1 MPINIRCLTPNFQHG
16 TGGNSVTAKRWGKF
30 LKALGHKFEITSD
43 PTPKSCDLLIALHA
57 RKNAVGIKRMAKQ
70 FPHVPIVVV
79 LTGTDLYRDITGNQT
94 AQHSLELATR
104 LIVLQPFGVHA
115 VPDEYQKKTV
125 TILQSAKP
133 PATFCKPLKHNFEV
147 TVVGNLRSVK
157 DPFRTAMASRLLPD
171 ASRIVVTHIGAA
183 LTPSMN
189 TRANREELINR
200 RYTWRGSL
208 TQHLTL
214 KAIARS
220 RLLVVSSKMEGGAN
234 VISEAI
240 IAGTPVLSTHISGSL
255 GMLGKDYP
263 GYFPIGDT
271 AALAALL
278 WQAETDTNLY
288 KQLRDHCLKRAKMFH
303 PDKERKSLKNL
314 LTDLGLA

>member
-1 MPINIRCLTPNFQHG
+1 MKIRCLTPNFEYG
-16 TGGNSVTAKRWGKF
+16 TGGNLVTSQRWREL
-30 LKALGHKFEITSD
+30 LKDMGHDFQITSD
-43 PTPKSCDLLIALHA
+43 PKPEACDLLIALHA
-57 RKNAVGIKRMAKQ
+57 RKNAVGIRRMAKQ

-79 LTGTDLYRDITGNQT
+79 LTGTDLYHDITGNQA
-94 AQHSLELATR
+94 AQHSLDLAKR
-104 LIVLQPFGVHA
+104 LIVLQPYGIHA
-115 VPDEYQKKTV
+115 LPDEYQKKTV
-125 TILQSAKP
+125 TVLQSAKP
-133 PATFCKPLKHNFEV
+133 SAVLLKPLKHNFEV
-147 TVVGNLRSVK
+147 TVVGNLRAVK

-171 ASRIVVTHIGAA
+171 DSRIVVTHIGAA

-189 TRANREELINR
+189 TRANREEQINH

-208 TQHLTL
+208 TQNLTL

-240 IAGTPVLSTHISGSL
+240 VAGTPVLSTHISGSL

-271 AALAALL
+271 VALAELL
-278 WQAETDTNLY
+278 LQAETDTTFY
-288 KQLRDHCLKRAKMFH
+288 KQLRDHCLKRAQLFN
-303 PDKERKSLKNL
+303 PAAERKALKQL
-314 LTDLGLA
+314 LADLRLA

>member
-1 MPINIRCLTPNFQHG
+1 MKIRCLTPNFKSG
-16 TGGNSVTAKRWGKF
+16 TGGNLVTSQRWRGL
-30 LKALGHKFEITSD
+30 LKALGHDFQITSD
-43 PTPKSCDLLIALHA
+43 PKPVACDLLIALHA
-57 RKNAVGIKRMAKQ
+57 RKNAVGIRRMAKQ

-79 LTGTDLYRDITGNQT
+79 LTGTDLYQDIVGNQA
-94 AQHSLELATR
+94 AQHSLDLAKR
-104 LIVLQPFGVHA
+104 LVVLQPFGMHA
-115 VPDEYQKKTV
+115 LTDEYQQKTV

-133 PATFCKPLKHNFEV
+133 PAVFCKPLKHNFEV
-147 TVVGNLRSVK
+147 TVVGNLRTVK
-157 DPFRTAMASRLLPD
+157 DPFRTAMAARLLPD

-189 TRANREELINR
+189 TRANREELINS

-208 TQHLTL
+208 TRHLTL

-220 RLLVVSSKMEGGAN
+220 RVLVVSSKMEGGAN

-240 IAGTPVLSTHISGSL
+240 VAGTPVLSTHISGSL

-278 WQAETDTNLY
+278 WQAETNTSFY
-288 KQLRDHCLKRAKMFH
+288 KQLHDHCRKRAKMFH
-303 PDKERKSLKNL
+303 PDKERNSLKQL
-314 LTDLGLA
+314 LAGLGLA

>member
-1 MPINIRCLTPNFQHG
+1 MKIRCLTPNFKYG
-16 TGGNSVTAKRWGKF
+16 TGGNLVTSQRWREL
-30 LKALGHKFEITSD
+30 LKAMGHDFQVTSD
-43 PTPKSCDLLIALHA
+43 PTPIACDLLIALHA

-70 FPHVPIVVV
+70 FPDVPIVVV
-79 LTGTDLYRDITGNQT
+79 LTGTDLYRDIAGNQA
-94 AQHSLELATR
+94 AQRSLELATR
-104 LIVLQPFGVHA
+104 LVVLQPFGMHA
-115 VPDEYQKKTV
+115 VPDQYQNKTV

-133 PATFCKPLKHNFEV
+133 PAVFCKPLKHNFEV
-147 TVVGNLRSVK
+147 TVVGNLRAVK

-171 ASRIVVTHIGAA
+171 GSRIVVTHIGAA

-189 TRANREELINR
+189 IRANREEIINR

-208 TQHLTL
+208 TRHLTL

-234 VISEAI
+234 VFSEAI
-240 IAGTPVLSTHISGSL
+240 VAGTPVLSTHISGSL

-271 AALAALL
+271 RVLAALL
-278 WQAETDTNLY
+278 LQAEVDTNFY
-288 KQLRDHCLKRAKMFH
+288 KQLHNHCQKRATMFH
-303 PDKERKSLKNL
+303 PDKEQKSLKQL
-314 LTDLGLA
+314 LAGLGLE

>member
-1 MPINIRCLTPNFQHG
+1 MKIRCLTPNFKYG
-16 TGGNSVTAKRWGKF
+16 TGGNLVTSQRWHKL
-30 LKALGHKFEITSD
+30 LKAMGHDFQVTSD
-43 PTPKSCDLLIALHA
+43 PTPKACDLLIALHA
-57 RKNAVGIKRMAKQ
+57 RKNAGGIKRMAKQ
-70 FPHVPIVVV
+70 FPDVPIVVV
-79 LTGTDLYRDITGNQT
+79 LTGTDLYRDIAGNQA

-104 LIVLQPFGVHA
+104 LVVLQPFGMYA

-133 PATFCKPLKHNFEV
+133 PEAFCKPLKHNFEV
-147 TVVGNLRSVK
+147 TVVGNLRPVK

-208 TQHLTL
+208 TRHLTL

-240 IAGTPVLSTHISGSL
+240 VAGTPVLSTHISGSL

-271 AALAALL
+271 TVLAALL
-278 WQAETDTNLY
+278 LQAEVDTIFY
-288 KQLRDHCLKRAKMFH
+288 KQLRDHCLKRAKMFN
-303 PDKERKSLKNL
+303 PDKERKSLKQL
-314 LTDLGLA
+314 LAGLQLA

>member
-1 MPINIRCLTPNFQHG
+1 MKIRCLTPNFKYG
-16 TGGNSVTAKRWGKF
+16 TGGNLVTSQRWRDL
-30 LKALGHKFEITSD
+30 LKAMGHDFQITSD
-43 PTPKSCDLLIALHA
+43 PKPEACDLLIALHA
-57 RKNAVGIKRMAKQ
+57 RKNAVGIRRMAKQ

-79 LTGTDLYRDITGNQT
+79 LTGTDLYQDIVGNQA
-94 AQHSLELATR
+94 AQHSLDLAKR
-104 LIVLQPFGVHA
+104 LVVLQPFGMHA
-115 VPDEYQKKTV
+115 LTDEYQQKTV

-133 PATFCKPLKHNFEV
+133 PAVFCKPLKHNFEV
-147 TVVGNLRSVK
+147 TVVGNLRTVK
-157 DPFRTAMASRLLPD
+157 DPFRTAMAARLLPD

-189 TRANREELINR
+189 TRANREELINS

-208 TQHLTL
+208 TRHLTL

-220 RLLVVSSKMEGGAN
+220 RVLVVSSKMEGGAN

-240 IAGTPVLSTHISGSL
+240 VAGTPVLSTHISGSL

-271 AALAALL
+271 VALAELL
-278 WQAETDTNLY
+278 LQAETDTNFY
-288 KQLRDHCLKRAKMFH
+288 KQLRDHCLKRAQMFH
-303 PDKERKSLKNL
+303 PDKERKSLKQL
-314 LTDLGLA
+314 LADLRLA

>member
-1 MPINIRCLTPNFQHG
+1 MKIRCLTPNFKYG
-16 TGGNSVTAKRWGKF
+16 TGGNLVTSQRWSEL
-30 LKALGHKFEITSD
+30 LKAMGHDVQVTSD
-43 PTPKSCDLLIALHA
+43 STPKACDLLIALHA

-70 FPHVPIVVV
+70 FPEVPIVVV
-79 LTGTDLYRDITGNQT
+79 LTGTDLYRDIASNQA

-104 LIVLQPFGVHA
+104 LVVLQPFGVHA
-115 VPDEYQKKTV
+115 VPDEYQNKTV

-133 PATFCKPLKHNFEV
+133 PKVFRKPLKHNFEV
-147 TVVGNLRSVK
+147 TVVGNLRPVK

-208 TQHLTL
+208 TRHLTL

-240 IAGTPVLSTHISGSL
+240 VAGTPVLSTHISGSL

-271 AALAALL
+271 TVLAALL
-278 WQAETDTNLY
+278 LQAEVDTIFY

-303 PDKERKSLKNL
+303 PDKERKSLKQL
-314 LTDLGLA
+314 LADLQLA

>member
-1 MPINIRCLTPNFQHG
+1 MKIRCLTPDFKYG
-16 TGGNSVTAKRWGKF
+16 TGGNMVTSRRWREL
-30 LKALGHKFEITSD
+30 LKSMGHACQITSD
-43 PTPKSCDLLIALHA
+43 PKPQACDLLIALHA
-57 RKNAVGIKRMAKQ
+57 RKNAAGIRRMAKQ

-79 LTGTDLYRDITGNQT
+79 LTGTDLYHDIVGNPS
-94 AQHSLELATR
+94 ARHSLDLAER
-104 LIVLQPFGVHA
+104 LVVLQPYGIHA
-115 VPDEYQKKTV
+115 LPKEYQEKTV

-133 PATFCKPLKHNFEV
+133 PAVFCKPLKHNFEV
-147 TVVGNLRSVK
+147 TVVGNLRTVK
-157 DPFRTAMASRLLPD
+157 DPFRTAMAARLLPD
-171 ASRIVVTHIGAA
+171 SSRIVVTHIGAA

-189 TRANREELINR
+189 IRANREEQFNR

-208 TQHLTL
+208 ARHVTL

-240 IAGTPVLSTHISGSL
+240 VAGTPVLSTQISGSL

-263 GYFPIGDT
+263 GYFPIRDT
-271 AALAALL
+271 VALAELL
-278 WQAETDTNLY
+278 LQAETDTGFY

-303 PDKERKSLKNL
+303 PDKERKALQQLVSELSL
-314 LTDLGLA
+314 